1 MATSTASPRAARDP
15 GNPLAIALILIGL
28 LLAFSWLPRLG
39 FGAGHHPLVSK
50 PAPEFGLE
58 VVHTGTTPPAPY
70 SAVASGTTLRLA
82 ELKGRPVLLDFWAT
96 WCGPCRREA
105 PILSKVADKFRDKG
119 LVVLGI
125 NTGDRPGLAAPFAV
139 QMQLSY
145 PILFDAT
152 HDAADHY
159 DVDTLPTVVMVGRD
173 GAVRA
178 VHSGLLSESTLTTW
192 VEEALAAPGG

>member
-1 MATSTASPRAARDP
+1 MATSTASSPRAARDP
-15 GNPLAIALILIGL
+15 GNPLAVALIIIGL
-28 LLAFSWLPRLG
+28 LPAFSWLPRLG
-39 FGAGHHPLVSK
+39 LLSGHHHLVSQ
-50 PAPEFGLE
+50 PAPDFALE
-58 VVHTGTTPPAPY
+58 VVHAGEPAPAPFG
-70 SAVASGTTLRLA
+70 AVASGSTLRLA

-105 PILSKVADKFRDKG
+105 PILSRVADHYRDKG

-139 QMQLSY
+139 QSRLSY

-152 HDAADHY
+152 HEVAEHY
-159 DVDTLPTVVMVGRD
+159 DVDSLPTVVMIGRD

-178 VHSGLLSESTLTTW
+178 VHMGTISESSLNAW
-192 VEEALAAPGG
+192 VEEAL

>member
-15 GNPLAIALILIGL
+15 GNPLAVALIVIGL

-39 FGAGHHPLVSK
+39 LGAGNHKMVNS
-50 PAPEFGLE
+50 PAPDFALE
-58 VVHTGTTPPAPY
+58 VVHAGAAAPAPY
-70 SAVASGTTLRLA
+70 AAVTGGSTLRLA

-105 PILSKVADKFRDKG
+105 PILSRVADRFRDRG

-125 NTGDRPGLAAPFAV
+125 NTGDRPGLAAPFAA
-139 QMQLSY
+139 QNQLSY

-152 HDAADHY
+152 HDAADRY
-159 DVDTLPTVVMVGRD
+159 DVDTLPTLVMIGKD

-178 VHSGLLSESTLTTW
+178 VHSGLINESTLASW
-192 VEEALAAPGG
+192 VESAL

>member
-1 MATSTASPRAARDP
+1 MATTASSPRAARDS
-15 GNPLAIALILIGL
+15 GNPLAVALIVIGL

-39 FGAGHHPLVSK
+39 FGASNHRLMNQ
-50 PAPEFGLE
+50 PAPDFGLE
-58 VVHTGTTPPAPY
+58 VVHAGTQAPAPFETT
-70 SAVASGTTLRLA
+70 AAGTTLRLA

-105 PILSKVADKFRDKG
+105 PILSRVADRFRDKG

-139 QMQLSY
+139 QNQLTY
-145 PILFDAT
+145 PILFDAS
-152 HDAADHY
+152 HDAADRY

-173 GAVRA
+173 GSVRA
-178 VHSGLLSESTLTTW
+178 VHSGLITEGTLASW
-192 VEEALAAPGG
+192 VEAAL